1 MCASRRSSNASL
13 YVPFAILSR
22 LLLTVETSHYSVN
35 VDEKPKTKI
44 KDVVVGRQTYVQ
56 VEECSGL
63 MVERMSVDERLGA
76 HERIAGLSYVAYLD
90 VRYLFYCCRNVVR
103 RINEYF

>member
-1 MCASRRSSNASL
+1 MLTKNRKQKLGCSS
-13 YVPFAILSR
+13 
-22 LLLTVETSHYSVN
+22 
-35 VDEKPKTKI
+35 
-44 KDVVVGRQTYVQ
+44 RQTYVQ